1 MHFLLPFQLA
11 VCGPR
16 RCGAEPSPLGVAE
29 QHNRWRPGAPW
40 GLGWGLELPLLAW
53 TVTER
58 EINFC
63 LV

>member
-40 GLGWGLELPLLAW
+40 GLGVGAGASIISLDSY
-53 TVTER
+53 
-58 EINFC
+58 
-63 LV
+63 